1 VKPPSDFID
10 PHVAA
15 PIHARYLSHNS
26 LTDSSLID
34 ALMALIA
41 IASVGRDLN
50 IGSQI
55 VCIDASMSES
65 EYLIRNSADVVNI
78 SVMTAIAD
86 VFLSL

>member
-1 VKPPSDFID
+1 M
-10 PHVAA
+10 
-15 PIHARYLSHNS
+15 
-26 LTDSSLID
+26 T
-34 ALMALIA
+34 
-41 IASVGRDLN
+41 SVGRDLN